1 MVFFYWI
8 ELLFGM
14 EVVFDFLNKSFLFCI
29 NQEIDDREERN
40 SDENYRDRKGI
51 ALDEIRK

>member
-14 EVVFDFLNKSFLFCI
+14 EVAFDFLNKSFLFCI

-40 SDENYRDRKGI
+40 SYENYRDRKV

>member
-14 EVVFDFLNKSFLFCI
+14 EVAFDFLNKSFLFCI
-29 NQEIDDREERN
+29 NQEIDDREERD
-40 SDENYRDRKGI
+40 SDEKHVIGKFT
-51 ALDEIRK
+51 LDEIRK

>member
-1 MVFFYWI
+1 MGFFYWI

-14 EVVFDFLNKSFLFCI
+14 EVAFDFLNKSFLFCI

>member
-14 EVVFDFLNKSFLFCI
+14 EVAFDFLNKSCSVSIKKLTI
-29 NQEIDDREERN
+29 ERREIAM
-40 SDENYRDRKGI
+40 KIIGI
-51 ALDEIRK
+51 GKSLSTK

>member
-40 SDENYRDRKGI
+40 SYENYRDRKV

>member
-29 NQEIDDREERN
+29 SQEIDDREERN

>member
-1 MVFFYWI
+1 MGFFYWI

-14 EVVFDFLNKSFLFCI
+14 EVAFDFLNKSFLFCI

-40 SDENYRDRKGI
+40 SDENYRDRKV